1 MFMKKFMII
10 LLALTLLF
18 GLVGC
23 NSINLKSGYYYVGGE
38 YEEFAT
44 PYVKLNFDDNSF
56 AFGEGT
62 ILDYAERG
70 SFQIKGEK
78 ITASTQNTTF
88 IFEIKD
94 FKNGRSPADCCL
106 LKNAICEDSLTAVS
120 HIGCMSNCSLNAWRS
135 IQVPPFIRL

>member
-94 FKNGRSPADCCL
+94 FSSITLIDCGGY
-106 LKNAICEDSLTAVS
+106 E
-120 HIGCMSNCSLNAWRS
+120 
-135 IQVPPFIRL
+135 PFAEYEGSDFTYRENI

>member
-1 MFMKKFMII
+1 MKK
-10 LLALTLLF
+10 LLIMVLTLTFLF

-23 NSINLKSGYYYVGGE
+23 NSISLKTGYYYVDGE

-62 ILDYAERG
+62 ILSYAERG
-70 SFQIKGEK
+70 RFQIKGER

-94 FKNGRSPADCCL
+94 SSSIILIDCGGY
-106 LKNAICEDSLTAVS
+106 K
-120 HIGCMSNCSLNAWRS
+120 
-135 IQVPPFIRL
+135 PFAEYEGSDFTYRENI

>member
-1 MFMKKFMII
+1 MKKFMII
-10 LLALTLLF
+10 FLASTLLLF

-23 NSINLKSGYYYVGGE
+23 NSISLKSGYYYVDGE

-62 ILDYAERG
+62 ILSYAERG
-70 SFQIKGEK
+70 RFQIKGER

-94 FKNGRSPADCCL
+94 SSSIILIDCGGY
-106 LKNAICEDSLTAVS
+106 E
-120 HIGCMSNCSLNAWRS
+120 
-135 IQVPPFIRL
+135 PFAEYEGSYFTYRENI

>member
-10 LLALTLLF
+10 LLTLNLLF

-23 NSINLKSGYYYVGGE
+23 NSINLESGYYYVGGE

-56 AFGEGT
+56 SFGEGT
-62 ILDYAERG
+62 LLSYAERG
-70 SFQIKGEK
+70 SFEIKGER

-88 IFEIKD
+88 VFEIKD
-94 FKNGRSPADCCL
+94 SSSIILIDCGGY
-106 LKNAICEDSLTAVS
+106 K
-120 HIGCMSNCSLNAWRS
+120 
-135 IQVPPFIRL
+135 PFAEYEGSDFTYRENI